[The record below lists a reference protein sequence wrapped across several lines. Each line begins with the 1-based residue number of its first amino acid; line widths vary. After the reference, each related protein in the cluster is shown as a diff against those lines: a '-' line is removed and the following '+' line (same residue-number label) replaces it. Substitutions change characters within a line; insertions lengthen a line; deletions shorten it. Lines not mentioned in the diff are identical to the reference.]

1 MLIIPR
7 GREESIVIGDNVIV
21 TVEEIGGAE
30 VRLRIEH
37 PEDASV
43 RPGEALVAAEWESS
57 L

>member
-43 RPGEALVAAEWESS
+43 RPGEALVAAEWEAS

>member
-7 GREESIVIGDNVIV
+7 GREESIVIGDSVVV

-37 PEDASV
+37 PEAASV